1 MININSQLISK
12 NQLVFTNQNRAFKYG
27 DGVFETLK
35 IYNSNIVFFEEHYF
49 RLMASMRMLR
59 MEIPQNFTLEYLE
72 NEILKT
78 ADVNNLSKSAR
89 VRLTV
94 YRKDGGLYNP
104 ISNQIEYTIEV
115 SELIENCKTVYT
127 VDLYKDF
134 YIYSGLLSTLK
145 TTNRILNVVAS
156 IFASENEFDTCLFL
170 NEKKQL
176 VEAIHGNV
184 FLVFGDKV
192 ITPTTNEGCIKGV
205 IRKKI
210 IDILKKSNNFIIEER
225 EISPFELQKADELFI
240 TNSIIDI
247 QPVTN
252 YRKKVY
258 KIDVSLKILEL
269 LKKEYT

>member
-1 MININSQLISK
+1 MINHNSKLVSK
-12 NQLVFTNQNRAFKYG
+12 NQPILSNQNRGFKYG

-35 IYNSNIVFFEEHYF
+35 IVNSNIVFFEAHYF

-72 NEILKT
+72 SEILKT
-78 ADVNNLSKSAR
+78 TNANNLDTSAR

-104 ISNQIEYTIEV
+104 TSNEIDFLIEV
-115 SELIENCKTVYT
+115 SELVVIRKDVYK
-127 VDLYKDF
+127 VELYKDF
-134 YIYSGLLSTLK
+134 HVYSGLLSTLK

-156 IFASENEFDTCLFL
+156 IFTSENEYDTCLFL

-176 VEAIHGNV
+176 VEAIHGNI
-184 FLVFGDKV
+184 FLVFDTKIV
-192 ITPTTNEGCIKGV
+192 TPSIKEGCIKGI

-210 IDILKKSNNFIIEER
+210 IELLQKHSDFTVEER

-247 QPVTN
+247 QQVTN

-258 KIDVSLKILEL
+258 RTETSLRILEL
-269 LKKEYT
+269 LKKEYA

>member
-1 MININSQLISK
+1 MINFNNQLIPK
-12 NQLVFTNQNRAFKYG
+12 NQLVLSSQNRAFKYG

-35 IYNSNIVFFEEHYF
+35 IVNLSIVFFEAHYF

-59 MEIPQNFTLEYLE
+59 MEIPNNFTLEYLE
-72 NEILKT
+72 SEILKT
-78 ADVNNLSKSAR
+78 AKANNLNKSIR

-104 ISNQIEYTIEV
+104 VSNKIEYIIEAT
-115 SELIENCKTVYT
+115 ELIEKREEEYRVE
-127 VDLYKDF
+127 LYKDF
-134 YIYSGLLSTLK
+134 HVFSGILSTLK

-156 IFASENEFDTCLFL
+156 IFASENEYDNCLFL

-176 VEAIHGNV
+176 VEAIHGNI
-184 FLVFGDKV
+184 FLVLGNKV
-192 ITPTTNEGCIKGV
+192 ITPSTKEGCINGV

-210 IDILKKSNNFIIEER
+210 INILQKHIDFTVEER

-247 QPVTN
+247 QPVTS
-252 YRKKVY
+252 YRKKTY
-258 KIDVSLKILEL
+258 KTDISLKILEL
-269 LKKEYT
+269 LKNEYL

>member
-1 MININSQLISK
+1 MINYNSQLIP
-12 NQLVFTNQNRAFKYG
+12 NDQLVFTNQNRAFKYG

-35 IYNSNIVFFEEHYF
+35 IVNSSIVFFEDHYF

-72 NEILKT
+72 NEIIKT
-78 ADVNNLSKSAR
+78 ADANNLGESVR

-104 ISNQIEYTIEV
+104 KSNEIEYVIET
-115 SELIENCKTVYT
+115 SKLIDNRKKDYKVE
-127 VDLYKDF
+127 LYKDF

-176 VEAIHGNV
+176 VEAIHGNI
-184 FLVFGDKV
+184 FLIFDNKIV
-192 ITPTTNEGCIKGV
+192 TPTIKEGCIKGI
-205 IRKKI
+205 IRKRI
-210 IDILKKSNNFIIEER
+210 IDILQKDTNFIIEER

-252 YRKKVY
+252 YRKKIY
-258 KIDVSLKILEL
+258 KTEVSLKILEV
-269 LKKEYT
+269 LKKEYA

>member
-1 MININSQLISK
+1 MVNLNSQLIPKS
-12 NQLVFTNQNRAFKYG
+12 QLILSNNNRAFKYG

-35 IYNSNIVFFEEHYF
+35 IYKSNIVFFEAHYF

-72 NEILKT
+72 EEIFKT
-78 ADVNNLSKSAR
+78 VKENNLDESAR

-104 ISNQIEYTIEV
+104 ISNEIEFLIEV
-115 SELIENCKTVYT
+115 SKFEDNRRETYKVE
-127 VDLYKDF
+127 LYKDF
-134 YIYSGLLSTLK
+134 HLYSGLLSTLK

-156 IFASENEFDTCLFL
+156 IFASENEYDTCLFL
-170 NEKKQL
+170 NEKKHL
-176 VEAIHGNV
+176 VEAIHGNI
-184 FLVFGDKV
+184 FLVFDNKV
-192 ITPTTNEGCIKGV
+192 VTPTIKEGCIKGI

-210 IDILKKSNNFIIEER
+210 IDILEKNSDFTIEER

-252 YRKKVY
+252 YRKKIY
-258 KIDVSLKILEL
+258 KTDTSLKILEL
-269 LKKEYT
+269 LRKEYV